1 MVVFSDWSFVSFELV
16 YSFDKIIHMGLR
28 FMGLGYVV
36 CQLGFEIE
44 TSNVNCFGVG
54 ILVQLDMLPPQ

>member
-28 FMGLGYVV
+28 FMDCSWG
-36 CQLGFEIE
+36 
-44 TSNVNCFGVG
+44 
-54 ILVQLDMLPPQ
+54 LDMLYVN